1 MGSNYLNLLDTILDE
16 IAHLSLWQKDQMQTV
31 LSWSTVVNRNFRVV
45 VVVSNNFQP
54 STHCI

>member
-31 LSWSTVVNRNFRVV
+31 LSWSTVVNRNFSVV
-45 VVVSNNFQP
+45 VVVSTNFQP